1 MSNTFRRLTAFAIA
15 AALHGSLAGFAL
27 AQGNPPASGA
37 GGPPSQYPNPGSV
50 PSAVPGAGPESAAAS
65 ELPVLYVTSVE
76 VLRTSTEPKLD
87 IVRVTGL
94 TSSQGWIGPQLVP
107 TFSGKPLD
115 DVLDLRKMTEIGVP
129 GGAHGAVAA
138 G

>member
-50 PSAVPGAGPESAAAS
+50 PSAVPGAGPGGRRHT
-65 ELPVLYVTSVE
+65 LMPVLSHTLIPI
-76 VLRTSTEPKLD
+76 LRY
-87 IVRVTGL
+87 
-94 TSSQGWIGPQLVP
+94 
-107 TFSGKPLD
+107 
-115 DVLDLRKMTEIGVP
+115 
-129 GGAHGAVAA
+129 
-138 G
+138 